1 MIAVREFEIAL
12 SFEHTEQEIISQQAK
27 CGNTFTTAGEMK
39 TPLYTA
45 HKNVQIIQEK
55 TSQ

>member
-1 MIAVREFEIAL
+1 MIAVREIEIAR
-12 SFEHTEQEIISQQAK
+12 SFEHTEQEITSHQAK